1 MALKRQH
8 DMMAAF
14 SMASMTDVIFLLL
27 VFFMV
32 TSTFVFPTALEIKL
46 PESSEQTPLKPAT
59 RVYVVADGSYYVSY
73 DEGELQPVESA
84 HLIDHL
90 SLIAAQDSAAAFAVY
105 ADEAVPY
112 GKVVEVLNAGAGA
125 SLKMVLATKP
135 MTAPQPGP
143 EAAPA
148 GEQAP
153 AEAAR

>member
-59 RVYVVADGSYYVSY
+59 RVYVDASG
-73 DEGELQPVESA
+73 A
-84 HLIDHL
+84 T
-90 SLIAAQDSAAAFAVY
+90 AAQDSAAAFAVY

>member
-1 MALKRQH
+1 MALKRQQ
-8 DMMAAF
+8 DMLATF

-59 RVYVVADGSYYVSY
+59 RVYVDADGSYYVSY
-73 DEGELQPVESA
+73 DQGELQPVEA
-84 HLIDHL
+84 DQLIDYL
-90 SLIAAQDSAAAFAVY
+90 SIINAQDSAAAFAVY

-135 MTAPQPGP
+135 MTTTSDPQPINDL
-143 EAAPA
+143 
-148 GEQAP
+148 QD
-153 AEAAR
+153 

>member
-1 MALKRQH
+1 MSLKRQQ
-8 DMMAAF
+8 DMMSAF

-59 RVYVVADGSYYVSY
+59 RVYVDADGSYYVSY
-73 DEGELQPVESA
+73 EEGELQPVESTR
-84 HLIDHL
+84 LIDYL
-90 SLIAAQDSAAAFAVY
+90 SVIHAQDSTAAFAVY

-135 MTAPQPGP
+135 MTTTPSATEEVSAESP
-143 EAAPA
+143 EP
-148 GEQAP
+148 
-153 AEAAR
+153 